1 MEMILKY
8 GKDNLAAKMHVWRS
22 ATTMRIVQS
31 TFGRHMKVLYRV
43 ITAGFGATTV
53 LITSVIKQMLHGMSA
68 SKDLGAKASCAGK
81 CGSNEPQ
88 KLVHGVCYC
97 DANCSK
103 YLDCCIDYAKD
114 CGPKQPPTC
123 KGCCNKVTA
132 QPLLG
137 GGYCWCSAGCNHAFI
152 GGSSCCAD
160 YQHYCESGKLQ
171 PCLDGRTQG
180 SALNLFLCHSIVSK
194 VAS

>member
-1 MEMILKY
+1 MKKCNHYENCSKY
-8 GKDNLAAKMHVWRS
+8 LWQTYESAVQGYNCWIWSYNRTNHICNQTDAAWNV
-22 ATTMRIVQS
+22 
-31 TFGRHMKVLYRV
+31 G
-43 ITAGFGATTV
+43 
-53 LITSVIKQMLHGMSA
+53 IKRPRG
-68 SKDLGAKASCAGK
+68 KASCAGK

-88 KLVHGVCYC
+88 KLAHGVCYC